1 MSPAKFNVDEDPA
14 RRVIH
19 GPRPSPLKI
28 NKDSHFIHKTSSSSS
43 SSSILDV
50 APVAV
55 KQQQP
60 QKRQQPVIIYTYS
73 PKIIHTQPRDF
84 MALVQKL
91 TGQYPTEGRGGGGN
105 GNGNGNDSASL
116 NQKESRSSR
125 KIMAGGSGGVSRD
138 NDNESSSVLTSDEI
152 NGGGGS
158 GGGGD
163 SIKIG
168 NSNSSSTL
176 TVSNPF
182 FGDIPLFTPNGG
194 HDFFCSPRP
203 VYRFQ
208 DTLSSS
214 PNMGASLSP
223 SFLEFMKGLPDY

>member
-14 RRVIH
+14 RRLIH

-28 NKDSHFIHKTSSSSS
+28 NKDSHFIHKTSSSPS
-43 SSSILDV
+43 SSSIHDA

-55 KQQQP
+55 KQQQQP
-60 QKRQQPVIIYTYS
+60 QRRQQPVIIYTHS

-91 TGQYPTEGRGGGGN
+91 TGQSRTEGRGRGN
-105 GNGNGNDSASL
+105 GDGNDSASL
-116 NQKESRSSR
+116 DQKESRSSR
-125 KIMAGGSGGVSRD
+125 KIIMAGGGGGVSHD

-176 TVSNPF
+176 NFSNPL

-194 HDFFCSPRP
+194 RDFFCSPRP
-203 VYRFQ
+203 GYRFQ
-208 DTLSSS
+208 DTLSPS